1 MGKPATYPTGNAG
14 TTMPQTWEQAYGF
27 RFFFVPM
34 KAASVNLNT
43 VTGGGLGTG
52 KFIDNTTT
60 QSSSA
65 TVFTAGAGDT
75 FALGVGTKAITNAV
89 TTSTTATLTF
99 AAAHGIEVGKR
110 IAVKDLP
117 APFTTLNGS
126 FVVTAVTTV
135 SPHTL
140 TYALIGSA
148 ITTAAVTAGVVAPS
162 LLLDGTDAPFRLLG
176 LTNIQPN
183 NSTNKE
189 SVIIYDDEAGSYD
202 TPIPLSR
209 TKDWSLEGAMNYADP
224 AWRAMRFCEEFNVSE
239 KLMVKYAVIGPN
251 NGKQVEYGYGFFENY
266 QPQQTAGTVIK
277 FQVSMAGYGKVGL
290 DLL

>member
-1 MGKPATYPTGNAG
+1 
-14 TTMPQTWEQAYGF
+14 
-27 RFFFVPM
+27 
-34 KAASVNLNT
+34 
-43 VTGGGLGTG
+43 
-52 KFIDNTTT
+52 
-60 QSSSA
+60 
-65 TVFTAGAGDT
+65 
-75 FALGVGTKAITNAV
+75 
-89 TTSTTATLTF
+89 
-99 AAAHGIEVGKR
+99 
-110 IAVKDLP
+110 
-117 APFTTLNGS
+117 
-126 FVVTAVTTV
+126 VVTAVTTV

-277 FQVSMAGYGKVGL
+277 FQVSLAGYGKVGL